1 MRDSILFSAL
11 PMPSSGPTEAWTRRM
26 VEEFSYLMR
35 AHVPF
40 FLLVPSAHVKFDNVD
55 LGDVNMSCALFLPT
69 ADSRRKYATTKAG
82 EDQRIVA
89 GAILSDG
96 GTSEREELSVICRNG
111 FESIFIPSKEMAIN
125 FSRERKTSVVT
136 WENGC
141 FVDVFFDT
149 RTAIE
154 RALSAIILLESATPE
169 LRDAVN
175 ACDFKVFTETLRY
188 IQRTKLKKGSR
199 RYDLAEGIL
208 INLACMKNYEILFYA
223 AISVRCLIKS
233 LLGVSQW
240 GTVLSLFQPHADCVE
255 TPFFYFNDYNAL
267 DACCR
272 IMRQYTEL
280 VFFYGE
286 DFAPKQL
293 LHVDAAPDTHTRDSA
308 RSLSKQARLAMWYA
322 ELSKNN
328 GAGVFCN
335 MCGKKLDFN
344 DFAVDHIFPWSK
356 GGKTEPSNLQI
367 LCKACN
373 QKKGACIDMAGRKK

>member
-11 PMPSSGPTEAWTRRM
+11 PMPSSGPTVAWTRRM
-26 VEEFSYLMR
+26 IEEFSCLMQ
-35 AHVPF
+35 AHIPF
-40 FLLVPSAHVKFDNVD
+40 FLLAPSAHVKFDNVD
-55 LGDVNMSCALFLPT
+55 LGDVNVSCALFLPK
-69 ADSRRKYATTKAG
+69 ADGRRKYATTLAG
-82 EDQRIVA
+82 KEQRIGA
-89 GAILSDG
+89 RAILSEG
-96 GTSEREELSVICRNG
+96 GVSEHAELSFICRNG
-111 FESIFIPSKEMAIN
+111 FESIFIPSKERASN

-136 WENGC
+136 WENGR
-141 FVDVFFDT
+141 FVDIFFDT
-149 RTAIE
+149 RAVIE
-154 RALSAIILLESATPE
+154 RTLSAIILLESATPE

-175 ACDFKVFTETLRY
+175 ACDFKVFIEELRY
-188 IQRTKLKKGSR
+188 IQRTKLKKGCR

-223 AISVRCLIKS
+223 AASVRCLIKS

-240 GTVLSLFQPHADCVE
+240 GTVLSLFQPHADCAE

-267 DACCR
+267 DACLR

-280 VFFYGE
+280 VHFYGE

-293 LHVDAAPDTHTRDSA
+293 LHVDAAPDTHTRDST
-308 RSLSKQARLAMWYA
+308 RSLSKQAKLAMWYA

-344 DFAVDHIFPWSK
+344 DFAVDHVFPWSK
-356 GGKTEPSNLQI
+356 GGKTEPSNLQV

-373 QKKGACIDMAGRKK
+373 QKKGARIDREGYKK